1 MVEGALV
8 VTRLRI
14 ADELFGCAML
24 TALPCPIEKPCQLT
38 IAFWLDCV
46 MVSCVADGC
55 AIATLPAATL
65 PPVGRLCASAAVISN
80 GEGSAVVG
88 SSKSSVGRQKRSVP
102 ADFRAG
108 TVLRTFARPTEPD
121 SGTRSS
127 RRALWTGKDLF

>member
-38 IAFWLDCV
+38 TALWLDCV

-80 GEGSAVVG
+80 GEVSAVVA
-88 SSKSSVGRQKRSVP
+88 SSKASVGGAKRSVP

-108 TVLRTFARPTEPD
+108 TVLRTFAPPTEPE
-121 SGTRSS
+121 SGAAAMRTV
-127 RRALWTGKDLF
+127 